1 MEVEELKDIHYK
13 IMGLMQ
19 SEKWESAANYIKTIM
34 QTGDVNK
41 MKMILIATQSL
52 VNHPGIKESR
62 YKLYK
67 RFNKEMGWVHK
78 EWPLFKGKDPDVPES
93 NKP

>member
-1 MEVEELKDIHYK
+1 MKVEDLKAIHYK
-13 IMGLMQ
+13 IRELIEGG
-19 SEKWESAANYIKTIM
+19 KWNAAANYIKTIM

-41 MKMILIATQSL
+41 MKMVLIATQSL
-52 VNHPGIKESR
+52 INHPEIKESR
-62 YKLYK
+62 YKLYQ